1 MNELIAPVWKDYEL
15 IDCGNF
21 EKLERFGNYTLI
33 RPEPQAIWDRKL
45 SEKEWKS
52 MATAKYVAKSSTAG
66 DWDKYKDVKHPWTI
80 KFDGDGF
87 DIKFHLKFTAF
98 KHVGVF
104 PEQGANWNYLYHFL
118 KNCGIEQPKVLNLFA
133 YTGGASLAAKKAG
146 ADIVHLDSV
155 KQVVNWS
162 RENMELSGL
171 KDIRWVVEDAL
182 KFVLREARRG
192 NKYHAII
199 MDPPSYGLGPT
210 GERWKL
216 EDDINEM
223 MKNVLSLLSPDKHC
237 FIINT
242 YSLNL
247 SSLILKNLVETNLG
261 KIKGADYGELCLNS
275 KQGVA
280 LPLGSYYRF
289 QTQ

>member
-21 EKLERFGNYTLI
+21 EKLERFGTYTLI
-33 RPEPQAIWDRKL
+33 RPEPQALWDRKL
-45 SEKEWKS
+45 TEKEWKS
-52 MATAKYVAKSSTAG
+52 MAHARYVAKTSTAG
-66 DWDKYKDVKHPWTI
+66 DWEHYKPIKSPWI
-80 KFDGDGF
+80 IQFNGEGFELKFN
-87 DIKFHLKFTAF
+87 LKFTAF

-104 PEQGANWNYLYHFL
+104 PEQAANWNYLFHFL

-146 ADIVHLDSV
+146 ADIIHLDSV

-162 RENMELSGL
+162 RENMELSNL
-171 KDIRWVVEDAL
+171 KDIRWVVEDAM
-182 KFVLREARRG
+182 KFALREARRG

-199 MDPPSYGLGPT
+199 MDPPSYGLGPA

-216 EDDINEM
+216 EDNINEM
-223 MKNVLSLLSPDKHC
+223 MKAVLSLLDPDKHC

-247 SSLILKNLVETNLG
+247 SSLILKNLIESNIG
-261 KIKGADYGELCLNS
+261 KIKDPDYGELCLNS
-275 KQGVA
+275 KQGVN
-280 LPLGSYYRF
+280 LPLGSYFRF
-289 QTQ
+289 HQ